1 MKKVRRLLALL
12 MAVSIAVVSAGCS
25 KEITAEDL
33 MVNIEENNASELDLD
48 DAFCEK
54 YSVAAFK
61 MLKNEYSD
69 DSAKIVLS
77 PLAAYYNS
85 FMLMNG
91 AKGQTKEKLENLFG
105 RRYFSQNMNPIMHSI
120 YRNLKD
126 TDKSKLYFENALWF
140 NSDKNIDPSK
150 EFLTAAKTFYHID
163 AYRESFGQDAVKNI
177 NNWASNKTDLYSER
191 VLKEIPSEA
200 PLYLVNTTLLE
211 ADWESPISPS
221 NVFDGK
227 FKTNAGVEQDVQMMS
242 SVETIYISNTSMNGF
257 IKYYSGGNYAFL
269 ALVPKEEGN
278 DSLSGIIYSLTND
291 SNYRNLIKTRMDYLF
306 VEASIPKFSCEY
318 TGEMKNMMEKAG
330 LGDLFDS
337 KEADLEAVGTC
348 SENLY
353 IGNLSV
359 STGLSVTESGTK
371 KGTGANVSNSDGG
384 LNMIPV
390 SLNRPFVFA
399 VVDTK
404 RFLPVIV
411 GAVNAVKD

>member
-1 MKKVRRLLALL
+1 MKKIRRMLALFV
-12 MAVSIAVVSAGCS
+12 AVALAAGSIGCS
-25 KEITAEDL
+25 KEVTAEDL
-33 MVNIEENNASELDLD
+33 MANVEATNASEVYIDEAVCD
-48 DAFCEK
+48 K
-54 YSVAAFK
+54 YCVAAFK
-61 MLKNEYSD
+61 MLKSEYPQD
-69 DSAKIVLS
+69 NTNVVLS
-77 PLAAYYNS
+77 PLAVYYDLS
-85 FMLMNG
+85 LLSNG
-91 AKGQTKEKLENLFG
+91 ATGKTQTDLQSALGKLYPSDYLNSNMHSFNENLID
-105 RRYFSQNMNPIMHSI
+105 S
-120 YRNLKD
+120 
-126 TDKSKLYFENALWF
+126 DKSKLYFENALWF

-177 NNWASNKTDLYSER
+177 NNWASNKTNLYSER